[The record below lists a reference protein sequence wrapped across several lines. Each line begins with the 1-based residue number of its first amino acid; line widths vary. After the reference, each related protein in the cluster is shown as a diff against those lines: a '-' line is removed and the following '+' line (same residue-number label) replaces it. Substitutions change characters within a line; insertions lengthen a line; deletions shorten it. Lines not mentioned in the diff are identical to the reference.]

1 MDQVEHINVFPRIN
15 KYNKSNDLPKNEPKD
30 EPKDEPKTSTSE
42 DILKEAPK
50 TKEEELTEK
59 SGSSYRVLIIIL
71 AIIVIILIILIIWY
85 VLKDNKKNTPIPDN
99 VINPYESNKKF
110 HNFNKMDPQPIPPR
124 FPEPEGFKLN
134 KQPSKNELLEEMNK
148 LKNQQIPPLEKIPE
162 EIPEEVC
169 EKVEN
174 PDNLD
179 QSKEYESYTDNDSIA
194 NKKME
199 EMDEQQLEKISE
211 MAVSSS
217 DGIDDFNEKTQEEME
232 TNKVD

>member
-15 KYNKSNDLPKNEPKD
+15 KYNKSTNLSKD
-30 EPKDEPKTSTSE
+30 EPKDDPRTSSTE

-50 TKEEELTEK
+50 TKEEDNVPEK
-59 SGSSYRVLIIIL
+59 SGSSHRVLIIIL

-85 VLKDNKKNTPIPDN
+85 VLKDNKKNKPIPEH

-110 HNFNKMDPQPIPPR
+110 HTFNKMDPQPLPPR

-148 LKNQQIPPLEKIPE
+148 LKNQQVPPLEK
-162 EIPEEVC
+162 IPEEVC

-179 QSKEYESYTDNDSIA
+179 QSKEYESYADNDSVA

-217 DGIDDFNEKTQEEME
+217 DGIDDFNKKTQEEME

>member
-15 KYNKSNDLPKNEPKD
+15 KYNKSNDLPKN

-85 VLKDNKKNTPIPDN
+85 VLKDNKKNKPIPEH

-110 HNFNKMDPQPIPPR
+110 HTFNKMDPQPLPPR

-134 KQPSKNELLEEMNK
+134 KQPSKNELLEEMNR
-148 LKNQQIPPLEKIPE
+148 LKNQQVPPLEKIPE
-162 EIPEEVC
+162 EMPKEVC

-179 QSKEYESYTDNDSIA
+179 QSKEYESYADNDSVA

-217 DGIDDFNEKTQEEME
+217 DGIDDFNKKTQEEME